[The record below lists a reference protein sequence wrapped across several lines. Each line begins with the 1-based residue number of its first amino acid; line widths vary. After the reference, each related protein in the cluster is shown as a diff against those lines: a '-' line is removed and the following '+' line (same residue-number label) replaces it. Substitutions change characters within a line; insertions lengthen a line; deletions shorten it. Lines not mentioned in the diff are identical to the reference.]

1 MKTIVTI
8 LFLFFVHLSYS
19 QDLFSPLETKESINE
34 NYHDKKIQRKN
45 TDTLKLI
52 FQRIDSLYL
61 LVANQEKKIASEYK
75 LPLEQMKVQQ
85 AKSDSLI
92 ARQTLEINA
101 LKQEATNFIAEKNKK
116 EEQIKKLNDDA
127 TKLTA
132 EITLKQNNIDLIAQ
146 QINQQIQVLKNASYT
161 IDPAWIDQLINTC
174 NQFKDKSKIT
184 NYAWLSEFKTK
195 SAAIT
200 LVMIKMQTAR
210 FLKKADIDILKADF
224 DRAYGLENS
233 NFTQL
238 IGDKN
243 RCLEMLE
250 NYTDAFCDVFENIK
264 IVLEMK
270 SFQPKQR
277 EDFLLAKSYK
287 AALEYPMLQTV
298 IAEVIKSGYT
308 VNPLKGKIDCE

>member
-1 MKTIVTI
+1 
-8 LFLFFVHLSYS
+8 
-19 QDLFSPLETKESINE
+19 
-34 NYHDKKIQRKN
+34 
-45 TDTLKLI
+45 
-52 FQRIDSLYL
+52 
-61 LVANQEKKIASEYK
+61 
-75 LPLEQMKVQQ
+75 MKVQQ

-92 ARQTLEINA
+92 ARQTLDIHA

-127 TKLTA
+127 SKLTA

-195 SAAIT
+195 SSAIT
-200 LVMIKMQTAR
+200 LVMNKIQTAR
-210 FLKKADIDILKADF
+210 FLKKADLENLKADF
-224 DRAYGLENS
+224 DKSYGLENP

-243 RCLEMLE
+243 RCLEKLE
-250 NYTDAFCDVFENIK
+250 NYTDAFCEVFDNINVA
-264 IVLEMK
+264 IEMK

>member
-1 MKTIVTI
+1 MKTTI
-8 LFLFFVHLSYS
+8 TSLFLFFVHLSFS
-19 QDLFSPLETKESINE
+19 QDLFSPLDTKESINE
-34 NYHDKKIQRKN
+34 KYLDKKIQRKN

-61 LVANQEKKIASEYK
+61 LVANQEKKIAAEYK

-85 AKSDSLI
+85 AKSDSI
-92 ARQTLEINA
+92 IGRQTSEINA
-101 LKQEATNFIAEKNKK
+101 LKQEASTFVAEKNKK
-116 EEQIKKLNDDA
+116 EEEIKKLNEQA
-127 TKLTA
+127 KKSTT
-132 EITLKQNNIDLIAQ
+132 EINLKQENIDLIAQ
-146 QINQQIQVLKNASYT
+146 QINQQIQGLKNASYT
-161 IDPAWIDQLINTC
+161 MDPLWIDQLINTC

-184 NYAWLSEFKTK
+184 SYAWLSEFKTK

-200 LVMIKMQTAR
+200 LVINKIQTAR
-210 FLKKADIDILKADF
+210 FLKKADLDNLKADF
-224 DRAYGLENS
+224 DKSYGLENP

-243 RCLEMLE
+243 RCLEKLE
-250 NYTDAFCDVFENIK
+250 NYTDAFCEVFDNIN
-264 IVLEMK
+264 VALEMK